1 MWWVLCSGNRFV
13 GRVLALSALS
23 ELPHTCYTCSL
34 FSHVPHLH
42 YHVQGPCLK
51 HTQLPALTFHP
62 ALGSHLAE
70 PSSGQVTETRKD
82 PWQLWPV
89 SWCSIT
95 VFTCQIARS
104 PGLFAISL
112 ITEEVTKVICLPNST
127 EFKAVIVQIKTKTK
141 TKKTHISTWPYT
153 THPTILNL
161 KYKVQILTKSSY
173 CKGQSHR
180 IRGIVLFSKWVN
192 KFNSS

>member
-1 MWWVLCSGNRFV
+1 MCSGNRFV

-23 ELPHTCYTCSL
+23 ELPHTYHTCSL
-34 FSHVPHLH
+34 FSHVPHPH
-42 YHVQGPCLK
+42 YHAQGPCPK

-70 PSSGQVTETRKD
+70 LSSGQDTETRKD
-82 PWQLWPV
+82 PWHLWPV
-89 SWCSIT
+89 SWCIIT
-95 VFTCQIARS
+95 AFTCQTARP
-104 PGLFAISL
+104 PGFFSISL

-127 EFKAVIVQIKTKTK
+127 EFKAVIVQIK
-141 TKKTHISTWPYT
+141 KKKKPPQISTWPYT

-180 IRGIVLFSKWVN
+180 IRGIVIFSK
-192 KFNSS
+192 